1 LLDTSSGGEPI
12 SYVEGAG
19 QIIEGLEAQ
28 MQALPVGEKCRI
40 QVPAD
45 QAYGERDEGQ
55 VQRVLRVVIPVQGE
69 LKPGD
74 QFRAGDD
81 QFAPVVTVVAVE
93 GEEVILDGNHPL
105 AGVDLTFDVDVLSRR
120 PASES
125 ELAHGHAHG
134 PDGCAS

>member
-1 LLDTSSGGEPI
+1 
-12 SYVEGAG
+12 
-19 QIIEGLEAQ
+19 
-28 MQALPVGEKCRI
+28 
-40 QVPAD
+40 
-45 QAYGERDEGQ
+45 
-55 VQRVLRVVIPVQGE
+55 VVIPVQGE